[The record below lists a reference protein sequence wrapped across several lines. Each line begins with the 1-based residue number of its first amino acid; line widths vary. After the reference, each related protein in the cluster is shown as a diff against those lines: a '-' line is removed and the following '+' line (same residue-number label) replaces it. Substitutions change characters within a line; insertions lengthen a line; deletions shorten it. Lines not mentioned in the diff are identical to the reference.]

1 MHYESK
7 IVVLSGTFPTWPEKE
22 SRIAGTPRPPVLY
35 YTGLKLKDPIIHGI
49 DGGKVR
55 AVNANAINKCG

>member
-1 MHYESK
+1 MLFENK

-22 SRIAGTPRPPVLY
+22 SRIAGTPRPL
-35 YTGLKLKDPIIHGI
+35 IHGI

-55 AVNANAINKCG
+55 AVNTTAINKCG

>member
-1 MHYESK
+1 MHFESK

-35 YTGLKLKDPIIHGI
+35 YTGLKLKDLIVQVLM
-49 DGGKVR
+49 DER
-55 AVNANAINKCG
+55 YER